1 MIDKLGKRKYVLP
14 LGIIIAVACIFS
26 LLFYPMANME
36 MKNLPFAI
44 VCLDEGVETN
54 EGDVNLGNLVVNKIT
69 ESTAEEG
76 EESPIQWTCLSSQE
90 ELEQAMSNNEFYG
103 AMVIPRDFS
112 QRQYDAL
119 VETMQNQIDEMQA
132 NVTDSLPFG
141 SGASSGLSLPSMTA
155 GTGATAVGTPQLSAD
170 AQKMIAAAQATVA
183 GATKN
188 AQGAAANFQKDQ
200 AALVQSQKQLEAVKA
215 QAEQLQANI
224 QTSKDECAKLETELE
239 TLKAN
244 PTPSD
249 AEQARINELTSQIA
263 QLTTSID
270 AAQKQHDEA
279 AAQITQLSQAVEK
292 AQQNVSSSQQNLTVA
307 QNNAKTAAANAMG
320 VQKTA
325 VAGSALATQ
334 GKMFAS
340 AMGAIKEK
348 LSSLGNID
356 LSEKFADM
364 GETAAAK
371 AFVNIADQLEES
383 ADSAEETSDEDTGAG
398 ILVFLD
404 MAKSPLVANQMQSSL
419 KAMFAETGMQTD
431 IVNIHD
437 GTPEGVT
444 IASAEQALKS
454 SSTEEDEAPA
464 NPMGTMM
471 SQQLLLIP
479 TVMLS
484 LIVGLILTRVARLK
498 EPEVKKERVR
508 QLAKQVVLALVFSFI
523 IALTAYAMFAFVAGG
538 EADFWSIV
546 LFAWIVS
553 FALMLL
559 VGGLANIAF
568 GLAVFAIVCIIAF
581 GMMTGVLP
589 VQALPAFWQ
598 DWVFPWAPQHYVGDG
613 LRSILYLETSFWNE
627 QSQGFVWVALA
638 GFVLSLLALAL
649 PSRKKITTMS
659 KVARGKLS

>member
-1 MIDKLGKRKYVLP
+1 MIEKLGKRKYVLP

-26 LLFYPMANME
+26 LIFYPMANME

-44 VCLDEGVETN
+44 VCLDEGVETS
-54 EGDVNLGNLVVNKIT
+54 EGDVNLGDLVVNKIT

-76 EESPIQWTCLSSQE
+76 EESPIQWTRLSSQE
-90 ELEQAMSNNEFYG
+90 ELDQAMNNNEFYG

-112 QRQYDAL
+112 QRQYNAL
-119 VETMQNQIDEMQA
+119 VETMQTQIDEMQA

-141 SGASSGLSLPSMTA
+141 SSTSSGLSLPSMTA
-155 GTGATAVGTPQLSAD
+155 GVGAAAGGTTQLSD
-170 AQKMIAAAQATVA
+170 ESQKMIAAAQAAVA
-183 GATKN
+183 GAKKN

-200 AALVQSQKQLEAVKA
+200 ATLVQSQKQLEAVKA

-244 PTPSD
+244 PSPSD

-263 QLTTSID
+263 QLTTSIA
-270 AAQKQHDEA
+270 AAQKQYDEA

-292 AQQNVSSSQQNLTVA
+292 AQQNASTSQQNLVTA
-307 QNNAKTAAANAMG
+307 QSNAKTAAANAMG

-325 VAGSALATQ
+325 VAGSALAAQ
-334 GKMFAS
+334 GKMLAS
-340 AMGAIKEK
+340 AMSTIKEK
-348 LSSLGNID
+348 LSSLGDLD

-371 AFVNIADQLEES
+371 AFVNIADQLKES
-383 ADSAEETSDEDTGAG
+383 ADSTEETDEEDAGVG

-404 MAKSPLVANQMQSSL
+404 VAKSPLVANQMQASL
-419 KAMFAETGMQTD
+419 KAMFAETGMQAD

-437 GTPEGVT
+437 GTSEGAT

-454 SSTEEDEAPA
+454 SSAEEDETPA

-498 EPEVKKERVR
+498 ESEVKKECVR

-538 EADFWSIV
+538 EADFWFLV

-568 GLAVFAIVCIIAF
+568 GLAVLAVVCIVAF

-589 VQALPAFWQ
+589 LQAMPAFWQ

-613 LRSILYLETSFWNE
+613 LRSILYLGTGFWNE
-627 QSQGFVWVALA
+627 QSQGFAWVALT
-638 GFVLSLLALAL
+638 GFVLSLLSLAL
-649 PSRKKITTMS
+649 PSRKKQ
-659 KVARGKLS
+659 

>member
-26 LLFYPMANME
+26 LVFYPMANME

-44 VCLDEGVETN
+44 VCLDEGVETS
-54 EGDVNLGNLVVNKIT
+54 EGDVNLGDLVVNKIT

-76 EESPIQWTCLSSQE
+76 EESPIQWTRLSSQE
-90 ELEQAMSNNEFYG
+90 ELDQAMSNNEFYG
-103 AMVIPRDFS
+103 AMVIPCDFS

-119 VETMQNQIDEMQA
+119 VQTMQDQIDEMQA
-132 NVTDSLPFG
+132 NVTDGLPFG
-141 SGASSGLSLPSMTA
+141 SGGLSLPSMSA
-155 GTGATAVGTPQLSAD
+155 GAGAMAGGTPQLSAE
-170 AQKMIAAAQATVA
+170 AQKMIDAAQASVA

-200 AALVQSQKQLEAVKA
+200 AALVQSQKQLEAAKA

-224 QTSKDECAKLETELE
+224 QTSKDERAKLETELE

-244 PTPSD
+244 PVPSD

-270 AAQKQHDEA
+270 AAQKQHDEV

-292 AQQNVSSSQQNLTVA
+292 AQQNATISQQNLTTA

-334 GKMFAS
+334 GKMLAS

-348 LSSLGNID
+348 LSSLGDMD

-371 AFVNIADQLEES
+371 AFVNIADQLKEGT
-383 ADSAEETSDEDTGAG
+383 DSTEETGEEDAGAG

-404 MAKSPLVANQMQSSL
+404 MAKSPLVANQMQASL
-419 KAMFAETGMQTD
+419 KAMFAETGMQAD

-437 GTPEGVT
+437 GTPEGIT

-454 SSTEEDEAPA
+454 FSAEEEEAPA

-484 LIVGLILTRVARLK
+484 LITGLILTRVARLK
-498 EPEVKKERVR
+498 EPEAKKERVR

-523 IALTAYAMFAFVAGG
+523 IALTAYAMFALVAGG
-538 EADFWSIV
+538 EADFWSLV

-568 GLAVFAIVCIIAF
+568 GLAVLAVVCIVAF

-589 VQALPAFWQ
+589 VQVLPVFWQ

-613 LRSILYLETSFWNE
+613 LRSIMYLGTGFWNE
-627 QSQGFVWVALA
+627 QSQAFAWVALV
-638 GFVLSLLALAL
+638 GIILSLLALAL
-649 PSRKKITTMS
+649 PSRK
-659 KVARGKLS
+659 R

>member
-1 MIDKLGKRKYVLP
+1 MRFLAASIRCARSNHAGPDRRNASERDRRSTVRLRCLRWSF
-14 LGIIIAVACIFS
+14 LAV
-26 LLFYPMANME
+26 
-36 MKNLPFAI
+36 
-44 VCLDEGVETN
+44 DECGC
-54 EGDVNLGNLVVNKIT
+54 GR
-69 ESTAEEG
+69 
-76 EESPIQWTCLSSQE
+76 
-90 ELEQAMSNNEFYG
+90 YG
-103 AMVIPRDFS
+103 GRD
-112 QRQYDAL
+112 
-119 VETMQNQIDEMQA
+119 
-132 NVTDSLPFG
+132 P
-141 SGASSGLSLPSMTA
+141 
-155 GTGATAVGTPQLSAD
+155 
-170 AQKMIAAAQATVA
+170 AAQAAVA

-188 AQGAAANFQKDQ
+188 TQGAAANFQKDQ
-200 AALVQSQKQLEAVKA
+200 AALVQSQKQLEAAKA

-224 QTSKDECAKLETELE
+224 QTSKDERARFETELE

-244 PTPSD
+244 PAPSD
-249 AEQARINELTSQIA
+249 AEQARINELTNQIA

-270 AAQKQHDEA
+270 AAQKQHDEV

-292 AQQNVSSSQQNLTVA
+292 AQQNATTSQQNLTTA

-334 GKMFAS
+334 GKMLAS

-348 LSSLGNID
+348 LSSLGDMD

-371 AFVNIADQLEES
+371 AFVNIADQLKEGT
-383 ADSAEETSDEDTGAG
+383 DSTEETGEEDAGAG

-404 MAKSPLVANQMQSSL
+404 MAKSPLVANQMQATL
-419 KAMFAETGMQTD
+419 KAMFAETGMQAD

-437 GTPEGVT
+437 GTSEGTT

-454 SSTEEDEAPA
+454 SSAEGEEAPA

-484 LIVGLILTRVARLK
+484 LIIGLILTRVARLK
-498 EPEVKKERVR
+498 ELEAKKERVR

-523 IALTAYAMFAFVAGG
+523 IALTAYAMFALVAGG
-538 EADFWSIV
+538 EADFWSLV

-553 FALMLL
+553 FVLMVLI
-559 VGGLANIAF
+559 GGLANIAF
-568 GLAVFAIVCIIAF
+568 GLAVLAVVCIVAF

-589 VQALPAFWQ
+589 VQALPVFWQ

-613 LRSILYLETSFWNE
+613 LRSIMYLGTGFWNE
-627 QSQGFVWVALA
+627 QSQAFVWVALA
-638 GFVLSLLALAL
+638 GIVLSLFALAL
-649 PSRKKITTMS
+649 PSRK
-659 KVARGKLS
+659 R

>member
-1 MIDKLGKRKYVLP
+1 MIEKLGKRKYVLP
-14 LGIIIAVACIFS
+14 LGIIIAVACVFS
-26 LLFYPMANME
+26 LVFYPMANME

-44 VCLDEGVETN
+44 VCLDEGVETS
-54 EGDVNLGNLVVNKIT
+54 EGDVNLGDLVVNKIT
-69 ESTAEEG
+69 ESTVEEG
-76 EESPIQWTCLSSQE
+76 EESPIQWTRLSSQE
-90 ELEQAMSNNEFYG
+90 ELDQAMNNNEFYG

-119 VETMQNQIDEMQA
+119 VETMQNQIDEMQE
-132 NVTDSLPFG
+132 NVTDGLPFG
-141 SGASSGLSLPSMTA
+141 SGASGGLSLPSMSA
-155 GTGATAVGTPQLSAD
+155 GVGATAGGTPQLSAE
-170 AQKMIAAAQATVA
+170 AQKMIAAAQAAVA

-200 AALVQSQKQLEAVKA
+200 PALVQAQKQLEAAKA
-215 QAEQLQANI
+215 QPEQLQANI
-224 QTSKDECAKLETELE
+224 QTSKDERAKLEAELE
-239 TLKAN
+239 ALKAN

-249 AEQARINELTSQIA
+249 VEQARIDELTSQIA
-263 QLTTSID
+263 QLTTAID
-270 AAQKQHDEA
+270 DAQKQHDEA

-292 AQQNVSSSQQNLTVA
+292 AQQNATASQQNLATA

-334 GKMFAS
+334 GKMLAS
-340 AMGAIKEK
+340 AMGTIKEK
-348 LSSLGNID
+348 LSSLGDID

-371 AFVNIADQLEES
+371 AFVNIADQLKES
-383 ADSAEETSDEDTGAG
+383 ADSSEETSEEDAGAG

-404 MAKSPLVANQMQSSL
+404 MAKSPLVASQMQSSL
-419 KAMFAETGMQTD
+419 KTMFAETGMQAD

-437 GTPEGVT
+437 GTPEGTT
-444 IASAEQALKS
+444 IEAAKQALKDS
-454 SSTEEDEAPA
+454 SAEEDEAPA
-464 NPMGTMM
+464 NPMSIMM

-498 EPEVKKERVR
+498 EPETKKERVR

-523 IALTAYAMFAFVAGG
+523 IALTAYAMFALVAGG
-538 EADFWSIV
+538 EADFWSLS
-546 LFAWIVS
+546 LFVWIVS

-568 GLAVFAIVCIIAF
+568 GLGVLAVVCIVAF
-581 GMMTGVLP
+581 GMMMGVLP
-589 VQALPAFWQ
+589 LQALPSFWQ
-598 DWVFPWAPQHYVGDG
+598 DWVYPWAPQHYVGDG
-613 LRSILYLETSFWNE
+613 LRSILYLGTGFWNE
-627 QSQGFVWVALA
+627 QSQAFVWVALA
-638 GFVLSLLALAL
+638 GIVLSLLALVL
-649 PSRKKITTMS
+649 PSRK
-659 KVARGKLS
+659 R

>member
-1 MIDKLGKRKYVLP
+1 MIEKLGKRKYVLP
-14 LGIIIAVACIFS
+14 LGIIIAVACVFS
-26 LLFYPMANME
+26 LVFYPMANME
-36 MKNLPFAI
+36 MKNPPFAI
-44 VCLDEGVETN
+44 VCLDEGVETS
-54 EGDVNLGNLVVNKIT
+54 EGDVNLGDLVVNKIT
-69 ESTAEEG
+69 ESTVEEG
-76 EESPIQWTCLSSQE
+76 EESPIQWTRLSSQE
-90 ELEQAMSNNEFYG
+90 ELDQAMNNNEFYG

-119 VETMQNQIDEMQA
+119 VETMQNQIDEMQE
-132 NVTDSLPFG
+132 NVTDGLPFG
-141 SGASSGLSLPSMTA
+141 SGASGGLSLPSMSA
-155 GTGATAVGTPQLSAD
+155 GVGATAGGTPQLSAE
-170 AQKMIAAAQATVA
+170 AQKMIAAAQAAVA

-200 AALVQSQKQLEAVKA
+200 AALVQAQKQLEAAKA

-224 QTSKDECAKLETELE
+224 QTSKDERAKLEAELE
-239 TLKAN
+239 ALKAN

-249 AEQARINELTSQIA
+249 VEQARIDELTSQIA
-263 QLTTSID
+263 QLTTAID
-270 AAQKQHDEA
+270 DAQKQHDEA

-292 AQQNVSSSQQNLTVA
+292 AQQNATASQQNLATA

-334 GKMFAS
+334 GKMLAS
-340 AMGAIKEK
+340 AMGTIKEK
-348 LSSLGNID
+348 LSSLGDID

-371 AFVNIADQLEES
+371 AFVNIADQLKES
-383 ADSAEETSDEDTGAG
+383 ADSSEETSEEDAGAG

-404 MAKSPLVANQMQSSL
+404 MAKSPLVASQMQSSL
-419 KAMFAETGMQTD
+419 KTMFAETGMQAD

-437 GTPEGVT
+437 GTPEGTT
-444 IASAEQALKS
+444 IEAAKQALKDS
-454 SSTEEDEAPA
+454 SAEEDEAPA
-464 NPMGTMM
+464 NPMSIMM

-498 EPEVKKERVR
+498 EPETKKERVR

-523 IALTAYAMFAFVAGG
+523 IALTAYAMFALVAGG
-538 EADFWSIV
+538 EADFWSLS
-546 LFAWIVS
+546 LFVWIVS

-568 GLAVFAIVCIIAF
+568 GLGVLAVVCIVAF
-581 GMMTGVLP
+581 GMMMGVLP
-589 VQALPAFWQ
+589 LQALPSFWQ
-598 DWVFPWAPQHYVGDG
+598 DWVYPWAPQHYVGDG
-613 LRSILYLETSFWNE
+613 LRSILYLGTGFWNE
-627 QSQGFVWVALA
+627 QSQAFVWVALA
-638 GFVLSLLALAL
+638 GIVLSLLALVL
-649 PSRKKITTMS
+649 PSRK
-659 KVARGKLS
+659 R

>member
-1 MIDKLGKRKYVLP
+1 MIEKLGKRKYVLP

-26 LLFYPMANME
+26 LIFYPMANME

-44 VCLDEGVETN
+44 VCLDEGVETS
-54 EGDVNLGNLVVNKIT
+54 EGDVNLGDLVVNKIT

-76 EESPIQWTCLSSQE
+76 EESPIQWTRLSSQE
-90 ELEQAMSNNEFYG
+90 ELDQAMNDNEFYG

-112 QRQYDAL
+112 QRQYNAL
-119 VETMQNQIDEMQA
+119 VETMQSQIDEMQA

-141 SGASSGLSLPSMTA
+141 SSTSSGLSLPSMTA
-155 GTGATAVGTPQLSAD
+155 GVGAAAGGTTQLSD
-170 AQKMIAAAQATVA
+170 ESHKMIAAAQAAVA
-183 GATKN
+183 EAKKN
-188 AQGAAANFQKDQ
+188 AQGATANFQKDQ
-200 AALVQSQKQLEAVKA
+200 ATLVQSQKQLEAVKA

-244 PTPSD
+244 PSPSD
-249 AEQARINELTSQIA
+249 TEQARINELTSQIA
-263 QLTTSID
+263 QLTTSIA
-270 AAQKQHDEA
+270 AAQKQYDEA
-279 AAQITQLSQAVEK
+279 AAQITQLSQTVEK
-292 AQQNVSSSQQNLTVA
+292 AQQNASTSQQNLVTA
-307 QNNAKTAAANAMG
+307 QSNAKTAAANAMG

-325 VAGSALATQ
+325 VAGSALAAQ
-334 GKMFAS
+334 GKMLAS
-340 AMGAIKEK
+340 AMSTIKEK
-348 LSSLGNID
+348 LSSLGDLD

-371 AFVNIADQLEES
+371 AFVNIADQLKES
-383 ADSAEETSDEDTGAG
+383 ADSTEETDEEDAGVG

-404 MAKSPLVANQMQSSL
+404 VAKSPLVANQMQASL
-419 KAMFAETGMQTD
+419 KAMFAETGMQAD

-437 GTPEGVT
+437 GTSEGAT

-454 SSTEEDEAPA
+454 SSAEEDETPA

-498 EPEVKKERVR
+498 ESEVKKECVR

-538 EADFWSIV
+538 EADFWFLV

-568 GLAVFAIVCIIAF
+568 GLAVLAVVCIVAF

-589 VQALPAFWQ
+589 LQAMPAFWQ

-613 LRSILYLETSFWNE
+613 LRSILYLGTGFWNE
-627 QSQGFVWVALA
+627 QSQGFAWVALT
-638 GFVLSLLALAL
+638 GFVLSLLSLAL
-649 PSRKKITTMS
+649 PSRKKQ
-659 KVARGKLS
+659 

>member
-1 MIDKLGKRKYVLP
+1 MIEKLGKRKYVLP

-26 LLFYPMANME
+26 LIFYPMANME

-44 VCLDEGVETN
+44 VCLDEGVETS
-54 EGDVNLGNLVVNKIT
+54 EGDVNLGDLVVNKIT

-76 EESPIQWTCLSSQE
+76 EESPTQWTRLSSQE
-90 ELEQAMSNNEFYG
+90 ELDQAMNNNEFYG

-112 QRQYDAL
+112 QRQYNAL
-119 VETMQNQIDEMQA
+119 VETMQTQIDEMQA

-141 SGASSGLSLPSMTA
+141 SSTSSGLSLPSMTA
-155 GTGATAVGTPQLSAD
+155 GVGAVAGGTTQLSD
-170 AQKMIAAAQATVA
+170 ESQKMIAAAQAAVA
-183 GATKN
+183 GAKKN

-200 AALVQSQKQLEAVKA
+200 ATLVQSQQQLEAVKA

-224 QTSKDECAKLETELE
+224 RTSKDECAKLETELE

-244 PTPSD
+244 PSPSD

-263 QLTTSID
+263 QLTTSIA
-270 AAQKQHDEA
+270 AAQKQYDEA
-279 AAQITQLSQAVEK
+279 AAQITQLSQTVEK
-292 AQQNVSSSQQNLTVA
+292 AQQNASTSQQNLVTA
-307 QNNAKTAAANAMG
+307 QSNAKTAAANAMG

-325 VAGSALATQ
+325 VAGSALAAQ
-334 GKMFAS
+334 GKMLAS
-340 AMGAIKEK
+340 AMSTIKEK
-348 LSSLGNID
+348 LSSLGDLD

-371 AFVNIADQLEES
+371 AFVNIADQLKES
-383 ADSAEETSDEDTGAG
+383 ADSTEETDEEDAGVG

-404 MAKSPLVANQMQSSL
+404 MAKSPLVANQMQASL
-419 KAMFAETGMQTD
+419 KAMFAETGMQAD
-431 IVNIHD
+431 VVNIHD
-437 GTPEGVT
+437 GTSEGAT

-454 SSTEEDEAPA
+454 SSAEEDETPA

-484 LIVGLILTRVARLK
+484 LIIGLILTRVARLK
-498 EPEVKKERVR
+498 ESEVKKECVR

-538 EADFWSIV
+538 EAGFWSLV

-553 FALMLL
+553 FALILL

-568 GLAVFAIVCIIAF
+568 GLAVLAVVCIVAF

-589 VQALPAFWQ
+589 LQAMPAFWQ

-613 LRSILYLETSFWNE
+613 LRSILYLGTGFWNE
-627 QSQGFVWVALA
+627 QSQGFAWVALT
-638 GFVLSLLALAL
+638 GFVLSLLSLAL
-649 PSRKKITTMS
+649 PSRKK
-659 KVARGKLS
+659 

>member
-26 LLFYPMANME
+26 LVFYPMANME

-44 VCLDEGVETN
+44 VCLDEGVETS
-54 EGDVNLGNLVVNKIT
+54 EGDVNLGDLVVNKIT

-76 EESPIQWTCLSSQE
+76 EESPIQWTRLSSQE
-90 ELEQAMSNNEFYG
+90 ELDQAMSNNEFYG
-103 AMVIPRDFS
+103 AMVIPCDFS

-119 VETMQNQIDEMQA
+119 VQTMQDQIDEMQA
-132 NVTDSLPFG
+132 NVTDGLPFG
-141 SGASSGLSLPSMTA
+141 SGGLSLPSMSA
-155 GTGATAVGTPQLSAD
+155 GAGAMAGGTPQLSAE
-170 AQKMIAAAQATVA
+170 AQKMIDAAQASVA

-200 AALVQSQKQLEAVKA
+200 AALVQSQKQLEAAKA

-224 QTSKDECAKLETELE
+224 QTSKDERAKLETELE

-244 PTPSD
+244 PVPSD

-270 AAQKQHDEA
+270 AAQKQHDEV

-292 AQQNVSSSQQNLTVA
+292 AQQNATTSQQNLTTA

-334 GKMFAS
+334 GKMLAS

-348 LSSLGNID
+348 LSSLGDMD

-371 AFVNIADQLEES
+371 AFVNIADQLKEGT
-383 ADSAEETSDEDTGAG
+383 DSTEETGEEDAGAG

-404 MAKSPLVANQMQSSL
+404 MAKSPLVANQMQATL
-419 KAMFAETGMQTD
+419 KAMFAETGMQAD

-437 GTPEGVT
+437 GTSEGTT

-454 SSTEEDEAPA
+454 SSAEEDEAPA

-484 LIVGLILTRVARLK
+484 LIIGLILTRVARLK
-498 EPEVKKERVR
+498 ELEAKKERVR

-523 IALTAYAMFAFVAGG
+523 IALTAYAMFALVAGG
-538 EADFWSIV
+538 EADFWSLV

-553 FALMLL
+553 FALMVLI
-559 VGGLANIAF
+559 GGLANIAF
-568 GLAVFAIVCIIAF
+568 GLAVLAVVCIVAF

-613 LRSILYLETSFWNE
+613 LRSIMYLGTGFWNE
-627 QSQGFVWVALA
+627 QSQAFVWVALA
-638 GFVLSLLALAL
+638 GIVLSLLALAL
-649 PSRKKITTMS
+649 PSRKRCRTT
-659 KVARGKLS
+659 G

>member
-1 MIDKLGKRKYVLP
+1 MIEKLGKRKYVLP

-26 LLFYPMANME
+26 LIFYPMANME

-44 VCLDEGVETN
+44 VCLDEGVETS
-54 EGDVNLGNLVVNKIT
+54 EGDVNLGDLVVNKIT

-76 EESPIQWTCLSSQE
+76 EESPIQWTRLSSQE
-90 ELEQAMSNNEFYG
+90 ELDQAMNNNEFYG

-112 QRQYDAL
+112 QRQYNAL
-119 VETMQNQIDEMQA
+119 VETMQTQIDEMQA

-141 SGASSGLSLPSMTA
+141 SSTSSGLSLPSMTA
-155 GTGATAVGTPQLSAD
+155 GVGAAAGGTTQLSD
-170 AQKMIAAAQATVA
+170 ESQKMIAAAQAAVA
-183 GATKN
+183 GAKKN

-200 AALVQSQKQLEAVKA
+200 ATLVQSQKQLEAVKA

-244 PTPSD
+244 PSPSD

-263 QLTTSID
+263 QITTSIA
-270 AAQKQHDEA
+270 AAQKQYDEA

-292 AQQNVSSSQQNLTVA
+292 AQQNASTSQQNLVTA
-307 QNNAKTAAANAMG
+307 QSNAKTAAANAMG

-325 VAGSALATQ
+325 VAGSALAAQ
-334 GKMFAS
+334 GKMLAS
-340 AMGAIKEK
+340 AMSTIKEK
-348 LSSLGNID
+348 LSSLGDLD

-371 AFVNIADQLEES
+371 AFVNIADQLKES
-383 ADSAEETSDEDTGAG
+383 ADSTEETDEEDAGVG

-404 MAKSPLVANQMQSSL
+404 MAKSPLVANQMQASL
-419 KAMFAETGMQTD
+419 KAMFAETGMQAD
-431 IVNIHD
+431 VVNIHD
-437 GTPEGVT
+437 GTSEGAT

-454 SSTEEDEAPA
+454 SSAEEDETPA

-484 LIVGLILTRVARLK
+484 LIIGLILTRVARLK
-498 EPEVKKERVR
+498 EPEVKKERAR

-538 EADFWSIV
+538 EADFWSLV

-568 GLAVFAIVCIIAF
+568 GLAVLAVVCIVAF

-589 VQALPAFWQ
+589 LQALPAFWQ

-613 LRSILYLETSFWNE
+613 LRSILYLGTGFWNE
-627 QSQGFVWVALA
+627 QSQGFAWVALA
-638 GFVLSLLALAL
+638 GFVLSLLSLAL

-659 KVARGKLS
+659 KVARGKSS

>member
-26 LLFYPMANME
+26 LVFYPMANME

-44 VCLDEGVETN
+44 VCLDEGVETS
-54 EGDVNLGNLVVNKIT
+54 EGDVNLGDLVVNKIT

-76 EESPIQWTCLSSQE
+76 EESPIQWTRLSSQE
-90 ELEQAMSNNEFYG
+90 ELDQAMSNNEFYG
-103 AMVIPRDFS
+103 AMVIPCDFS

-119 VETMQNQIDEMQA
+119 VQTMQDQIDEMQA
-132 NVTDSLPFG
+132 NVTDGLPFG
-141 SGASSGLSLPSMTA
+141 SGGLSLPSMSA
-155 GTGATAVGTPQLSAD
+155 GAGAMAGGTPQLSAE
-170 AQKMIAAAQATVA
+170 AQKMIDAAQASVA

-200 AALVQSQKQLEAVKA
+200 AVLVQSQKQLEAAKA

-224 QTSKDECAKLETELE
+224 QTSKDERAKLETELE

-244 PTPSD
+244 PVPSD
-249 AEQARINELTSQIA
+249 TEQARINELTSQIA

-270 AAQKQHDEA
+270 AAQKQHDEV

-292 AQQNVSSSQQNLTVA
+292 AQQNATTSQQNLTTA

-334 GKMFAS
+334 GKMLAS

-348 LSSLGNID
+348 LSSLGDMD

-371 AFVNIADQLEES
+371 AFVNIADQLKEDT
-383 ADSAEETSDEDTGAG
+383 DSTEETGEEDAGAG

-404 MAKSPLVANQMQSSL
+404 MAKSPLVANQMQATL
-419 KAMFAETGMQTD
+419 KAMFAETGMQAD

-437 GTPEGVT
+437 GTSEGTT

-454 SSTEEDEAPA
+454 SSAEEDEAPA

-484 LIVGLILTRVARLK
+484 LIIGLILTRVARLK
-498 EPEVKKERVR
+498 ELEAKKERVR

-523 IALTAYAMFAFVAGG
+523 IALTAYAMFALVAGG
-538 EADFWSIV
+538 EADFWSLV

-553 FALMLL
+553 FALIVLI
-559 VGGLANIAF
+559 GGLANIAF
-568 GLAVFAIVCIIAF
+568 GLAVLAVVCIVAF

-589 VQALPAFWQ
+589 VQALPVFWQ

-613 LRSILYLETSFWNE
+613 LRSIMYSGTGFWNE
-627 QSQGFVWVALA
+627 QSQGFMWAALA
-638 GFVLSLLALAL
+638 GIVLSLLALAL
-649 PSRKKITTMS
+649 PSRK
-659 KVARGKLS
+659 R

>member
-1 MIDKLGKRKYVLP
+1 MIEKLGKRKYVLP

-26 LLFYPMANME
+26 LIFYPMANME

-44 VCLDEGVETN
+44 VCFDEGVETS
-54 EGDVNLGNLVVNKIT
+54 EGDVNLGDLVVNKIT

-76 EESPIQWTCLSSQE
+76 EESPIQWTRLSSQE
-90 ELEQAMSNNEFYG
+90 EFDQAMSNNEFYG

-119 VETMQNQIDEMQA
+119 VETMQDQIDEMQA

-141 SGASSGLSLPSMTA
+141 SSTSSGLSLPSMTA
-155 GTGATAVGTPQLSAD
+155 GVGAAAGGTTQLSD
-170 AQKMIAAAQATVA
+170 ESQKMIAAAQAAVA
-183 GATKN
+183 EAKKN
-188 AQGAAANFQKDQ
+188 AQGATANFQKDQ
-200 AALVQSQKQLEAVKA
+200 ATLVQSQKQLEAVKA

-224 QTSKDECAKLETELE
+224 QTSKDECVKLETELE

-244 PTPSD
+244 PSPSD
-249 AEQARINELTSQIA
+249 TEQARINELTSQIA
-263 QLTTSID
+263 QLTTSIA
-270 AAQKQHDEA
+270 AAQKQYDEA
-279 AAQITQLSQAVEK
+279 AAQITQLSQTVEK
-292 AQQNVSSSQQNLTVA
+292 AQQNASTSQQNLVTA
-307 QNNAKTAAANAMG
+307 QSNAKTAAANAMG

-325 VAGSALATQ
+325 VAGSALAAQ
-334 GKMFAS
+334 GKMLAS
-340 AMGAIKEK
+340 AMSTIKEK
-348 LSSLGNID
+348 LSSLGDLD

-371 AFVNIADQLEES
+371 AFVNIADQLKES
-383 ADSAEETSDEDTGAG
+383 ADSTEETDEEDAGVG

-404 MAKSPLVANQMQSSL
+404 VAKSPLVANQMQASL
-419 KAMFAETGMQTD
+419 KAMFAETGMQAD

-437 GTPEGVT
+437 GTSEGAT

-454 SSTEEDEAPA
+454 SSAEEDETPA

-498 EPEVKKERVR
+498 ESEVKKECVR

-538 EADFWSIV
+538 EADFWSLV

-568 GLAVFAIVCIIAF
+568 GLAVLAVVCIVAF

-589 VQALPAFWQ
+589 LQAMPAFWQ
-598 DWVFPWAPQHYVGDG
+598 DWVFPWAPQRYVGDG
-613 LRSILYLETSFWNE
+613 LRSILYLGTGFWNE
-627 QSQGFVWVALA
+627 QSQGFAWVALT
-638 GFVLSLLALAL
+638 GFVLSLLSLAL
-649 PSRKKITTMS
+649 PSRKKQ
-659 KVARGKLS
+659 

>member
-1 MIDKLGKRKYVLP
+1 MIEKLGKRKYVLP

-26 LLFYPMANME
+26 LIFYPMANME

-44 VCLDEGVETN
+44 VCFDEGVETS
-54 EGDVNLGNLVVNKIT
+54 EGDVNLGDLVVNKIT

-76 EESPIQWTCLSSQE
+76 EESPIQWTRLSSQE
-90 ELEQAMSNNEFYG
+90 ELDQAMSNNEFYG

-119 VETMQNQIDEMQA
+119 VETMQDQIDEMQA

-141 SGASSGLSLPSMTA
+141 SSTSSGLSLPSMTA
-155 GTGATAVGTPQLSAD
+155 GVDAAAGGTTQLSD
-170 AQKMIAAAQATVA
+170 ESQKMIAAAQAAVA
-183 GATKN
+183 EAKKN
-188 AQGAAANFQKDQ
+188 AQGATANFQKDQ
-200 AALVQSQKQLEAVKA
+200 ATLVQSQKQLEAVKA

-224 QTSKDECAKLETELE
+224 QTSKDECVKLETELE

-244 PTPSD
+244 PSPSD
-249 AEQARINELTSQIA
+249 TEQARINELTSQIA
-263 QLTTSID
+263 QLTTSIA
-270 AAQKQHDEA
+270 AAQKQYDEA
-279 AAQITQLSQAVEK
+279 AAQITQLSQTVEK
-292 AQQNVSSSQQNLTVA
+292 AQQNASTSQQNLVTA
-307 QNNAKTAAANAMG
+307 QSNAKTAAANAMG

-325 VAGSALATQ
+325 VAGSALAAQ
-334 GKMFAS
+334 GKMLAS
-340 AMGAIKEK
+340 AMSTIKEK
-348 LSSLGNID
+348 LSSLGDLD

-371 AFVNIADQLEES
+371 AFVNIADQLKES
-383 ADSAEETSDEDTGAG
+383 ADSTEETDEEDAGVG

-404 MAKSPLVANQMQSSL
+404 VAKSPLVANQMQASL
-419 KAMFAETGMQTD
+419 KAMFAETGMQAD

-437 GTPEGVT
+437 GTSEGAT

-454 SSTEEDEAPA
+454 SSAEEDETPA

-498 EPEVKKERVR
+498 ESEVKKECVR

-538 EADFWSIV
+538 EADFWSLV

-568 GLAVFAIVCIIAF
+568 GLAVLAVVCIVAF

-589 VQALPAFWQ
+589 LQAMPAFWQ

-613 LRSILYLETSFWNE
+613 LRSILYLGTGFWNE
-627 QSQGFVWVALA
+627 QSQGFAWVALT
-638 GFVLSLLALAL
+638 GFVLSLLSLAL
-649 PSRKKITTMS
+649 PSRKKQ
-659 KVARGKLS
+659 

>member
-26 LLFYPMANME
+26 LVFYPMANME

-44 VCLDEGVETN
+44 VCLDEGVETS
-54 EGDVNLGNLVVNKIT
+54 EGDVNLGDLVVNKIT

-76 EESPIQWTCLSSQE
+76 EESPIQWTRLSSQE
-90 ELEQAMSNNEFYG
+90 ELDQAMSNNEFYG
-103 AMVIPRDFS
+103 AMVIPCDFS

-119 VETMQNQIDEMQA
+119 VQTMQDQIDEMQA
-132 NVTDSLPFG
+132 NVTDGLPFG
-141 SGASSGLSLPSMTA
+141 SGGLSLPSMSA
-155 GTGATAVGTPQLSAD
+155 GAGAMAGGTPQLSAE
-170 AQKMIAAAQATVA
+170 AQKMIDAAQASVA

-200 AALVQSQKQLEAVKA
+200 AALVQSQKQLEAAKA

-224 QTSKDECAKLETELE
+224 QTSKDERAKLETELE

-244 PTPSD
+244 PVPSD

-270 AAQKQHDEA
+270 AAQKQHDEV

-292 AQQNVSSSQQNLTVA
+292 AQQNATTSQQNLTTA

-334 GKMFAS
+334 GKMLAS

-348 LSSLGNID
+348 LSSLGDMD

-371 AFVNIADQLEES
+371 AFVNIADQLKEGT
-383 ADSAEETSDEDTGAG
+383 DSTEETGEEDAGAG

-404 MAKSPLVANQMQSSL
+404 MAKSPLVANQMQATL
-419 KAMFAETGMQTD
+419 KAMFAETGMQAD

-437 GTPEGVT
+437 GTSEGTT

-454 SSTEEDEAPA
+454 SSAEEDEAPA

-484 LIVGLILTRVARLK
+484 LIIGLILTRVARLK
-498 EPEVKKERVR
+498 ELEAKKERVR

-523 IALTAYAMFAFVAGG
+523 IALTAYAMFALVAGG
-538 EADFWSIV
+538 EADFWSLV

-568 GLAVFAIVCIIAF
+568 GLAVLAVVCIVAF

-589 VQALPAFWQ
+589 VQALPVFWQ

-613 LRSILYLETSFWNE
+613 LRSIMYLGTGFWNE
-627 QSQGFVWVALA
+627 QSQAFAWVALV
-638 GFVLSLLALAL
+638 GIILSLLALAL
-649 PSRKKITTMS
+649 PSRK
-659 KVARGKLS
+659 R

>member
-26 LLFYPMANME
+26 LVFYPMANME

-44 VCLDEGVETN
+44 VCLDEGVETS
-54 EGDVNLGNLVVNKIT
+54 EGDVNLGDLVVNKIT

-76 EESPIQWTCLSSQE
+76 EESPIQWTRLSSQE
-90 ELEQAMSNNEFYG
+90 ELDQAMSNNEFYG
-103 AMVIPRDFS
+103 AMVIPCDFS

-119 VETMQNQIDEMQA
+119 VQTMQDQIDEMQA
-132 NVTDSLPFG
+132 NVTDGLPFG
-141 SGASSGLSLPSMTA
+141 SGGLSLPSMSA
-155 GTGATAVGTPQLSAD
+155 GAGAMAGGTPQLSAE
-170 AQKMIAAAQATVA
+170 AQKMIDAAQASVA

-200 AALVQSQKQLEAVKA
+200 AALVQSQKQLEAAKA

-224 QTSKDECAKLETELE
+224 QTSKDERAKLETELE

-244 PTPSD
+244 PVPSN

-270 AAQKQHDEA
+270 AAQKQHDEV

-292 AQQNVSSSQQNLTVA
+292 AQQNATTSQQNLTTA

-334 GKMFAS
+334 GKMLAS

-348 LSSLGNID
+348 LSSLGDMD

-371 AFVNIADQLEES
+371 AFVNIADQLKEGT
-383 ADSAEETSDEDTGAG
+383 DSTEETGEEDAGAG

-404 MAKSPLVANQMQSSL
+404 MAKSPLVANQMQATL
-419 KAMFAETGMQTD
+419 KAMFAETGMQAD

-437 GTPEGVT
+437 GTSEGTT

-454 SSTEEDEAPA
+454 SSAEEDEAPA

-484 LIVGLILTRVARLK
+484 LIIGLILTRVARLK
-498 EPEVKKERVR
+498 ELEAKKERVR

-523 IALTAYAMFAFVAGG
+523 IALTAYAMFALVAGG
-538 EADFWSIV
+538 EADFWSLV

-568 GLAVFAIVCIIAF
+568 GLAVLAVVCIVAF

-589 VQALPAFWQ
+589 VQALPVFWQ

-613 LRSILYLETSFWNE
+613 LRSIMYLGTGFWNE
-627 QSQGFVWVALA
+627 QSQAFAWVALV
-638 GFVLSLLALAL
+638 GIILSLLALAL
-649 PSRKKITTMS
+649 PSRK
-659 KVARGKLS
+659 R

>member
-1 MIDKLGKRKYVLP
+1 MIEKLGKRKYVLP

-26 LLFYPMANME
+26 LIFYPMANME

-44 VCLDEGVETN
+44 VCLDEGVETS
-54 EGDVNLGNLVVNKIT
+54 EGDVNLGDLVVNKIT

-76 EESPIQWTCLSSQE
+76 EESPIQWTRLSSQE
-90 ELEQAMSNNEFYG
+90 ELDQAMNNNEFYG

-112 QRQYDAL
+112 QRQYNAL
-119 VETMQNQIDEMQA
+119 VETMQTQIDEMQA

-141 SGASSGLSLPSMTA
+141 SSTSSGLSLPSMTA
-155 GTGATAVGTPQLSAD
+155 GVGAAAGGTTQLSD
-170 AQKMIAAAQATVA
+170 ESHKMIAAAQAAVA
-183 GATKN
+183 EAKKN
-188 AQGAAANFQKDQ
+188 AQGATANFQKDQ
-200 AALVQSQKQLEAVKA
+200 ATLVQSQKQLEAVKA

-244 PTPSD
+244 PSPSD
-249 AEQARINELTSQIA
+249 TEQARINELTSQIA
-263 QLTTSID
+263 QLTTSIA
-270 AAQKQHDEA
+270 AAQKQYDEA
-279 AAQITQLSQAVEK
+279 AAQITQLSQTVEK
-292 AQQNVSSSQQNLTVA
+292 AQQNASTSQQNLTTA
-307 QNNAKTAAANAMG
+307 QSNAKTAAANAMG

-334 GKMFAS
+334 GKMLAS
-340 AMGAIKEK
+340 AMSTIKEK
-348 LSSLGNID
+348 LSSLGDMD
-356 LSEKFADM
+356 LSEKFANM

-371 AFVNIADQLEES
+371 AFVNIADQLKES
-383 ADSAEETSDEDTGAG
+383 ADDAEETGEEDAGAG

-404 MAKSPLVANQMQSSL
+404 MAKSPLVANQMQATL
-419 KAMFAETGMQTD
+419 KAMFAETGMQAD
-431 IVNIHD
+431 IVNIYD
-437 GTPEGVT
+437 GTSEGTT

-454 SSTEEDEAPA
+454 SSAEEDETPA

-484 LIVGLILTRVARLK
+484 LIIGLILTRVARLK
-498 EPEVKKERVR
+498 ESEVKKECVR

-538 EADFWSIV
+538 EADFWSLV

-568 GLAVFAIVCIIAF
+568 GLAVLAVVCIVAF

-589 VQALPAFWQ
+589 LQAMPAFWQ

-613 LRSILYLETSFWNE
+613 LRSILYLGTGFWNE
-627 QSQGFVWVALA
+627 QSQGFAWVALT
-638 GFVLSLLALAL
+638 GFVLSLLSLAL
-649 PSRKKITTMS
+649 PSRKK
-659 KVARGKLS
+659 

>member
-141 SGASSGLSLPSMTA
+141 SGGLSLPSMSA
-155 GTGATAVGTPQLSAD
+155 GAGAMAGGTPQLSAE
-170 AQKMIAAAQATVA
+170 AQKMIDAAQASVV

-200 AALVQSQKQLEAVKA
+200 AALVQSQKQLEAAKA

-270 AAQKQHDEA
+270 AAQKQHDEV

-292 AQQNVSSSQQNLTVA
+292 AQQNATTSQQNLTTA

-334 GKMFAS
+334 GKMLAS

-348 LSSLGNID
+348 LSSLGDMD

-371 AFVNIADQLEES
+371 AFVNIADQLKEGT
-383 ADSAEETSDEDTGAG
+383 DSTEETGEEDAGAG

-404 MAKSPLVANQMQSSL
+404 MAKSPLVANQMQATL
-419 KAMFAETGMQTD
+419 KAMFAETGMQAD

-454 SSTEEDEAPA
+454 SSAEEDEAPA

-484 LIVGLILTRVARLK
+484 LIIGLILTRVARLK
-498 EPEVKKERVR
+498 ELEAKKERVR

-523 IALTAYAMFAFVAGG
+523 IALTAYAMFALVAGG
-538 EADFWSIV
+538 EADFWSLV

-589 VQALPAFWQ
+589 VQALPVFWQ

-613 LRSILYLETSFWNE
+613 LRSIMYLETSFWNE
-627 QSQGFVWVALA
+627 QSQGFMWAALA
-638 GFVLSLLALAL
+638 GIVLSLLALAL
-649 PSRKKITTMS
+649 PSRKNDNH
-659 KVARGKLS
+659 

>member
-1 MIDKLGKRKYVLP
+1 MIEKLGKRKYVLP
-14 LGIIIAVACIFS
+14 LGIIIAVACVFS
-26 LLFYPMANME
+26 LVFYPMANME

-44 VCLDEGVETN
+44 VCLDEGVETS
-54 EGDVNLGNLVVNKIT
+54 EGDVNLGDLVVNKIT

-76 EESPIQWTCLSSQE
+76 EESPIQWTRLSSQE
-90 ELEQAMSNNEFYG
+90 ELDQAMNNNEFYG

-119 VETMQNQIDEMQA
+119 VETMQNQIDEMQE
-132 NVTDSLPFG
+132 NVTDGLPFG
-141 SGASSGLSLPSMTA
+141 SGASGGLSLPSMSA
-155 GTGATAVGTPQLSAD
+155 GVGATAGGTPQLSAET
-170 AQKMIAAAQATVA
+170 QKMIAAAQAAAA

-188 AQGAAANFQKDQ
+188 AQGAAANFQNDQ
-200 AALVQSQKQLEAVKA
+200 AALVQAQKQLEAAKA
-215 QAEQLQANI
+215 QAEQLQTNI
-224 QTSKDECAKLETELE
+224 QTSKDERAKLEAELE
-239 TLKAN
+239 ALKAN
-244 PTPSD
+244 PAPSD
-249 AEQARINELTSQIA
+249 AEQARIDELTSQIA
-263 QLTTSID
+263 QLTTAID
-270 AAQKQHDEA
+270 DAQKQHDEA
-279 AAQITQLSQAVEK
+279 AAQITQLTQAAEK
-292 AQQNVSSSQQNLTVA
+292 AQQNATTSQQNLATA

-320 VQKTA
+320 AQKTA

-334 GKMFAS
+334 GKMLAS

-348 LSSLGNID
+348 LSSLGDID

-371 AFVNIADQLEES
+371 AFVNLADQLKES
-383 ADSAEETSDEDTGAG
+383 ADDAEETSEEDAGAG

-404 MAKSPLVANQMQSSL
+404 MAKSPLVASQMQSSL
-419 KAMFAETGMQTD
+419 KAMFAETGMQAD

-437 GTPEGVT
+437 GTPEGTT
-444 IASAEQALKS
+444 IEAAKQALKDS
-454 SSTEEDEAPA
+454 SAEEDEAPA
-464 NPMGTMM
+464 NPMSTMM

-498 EPEVKKERVR
+498 EPETKKERVR

-523 IALTAYAMFAFVAGG
+523 IALTAYAMFALVAGG
-538 EADFWSIV
+538 EADFWSLS
-546 LFAWIVS
+546 LFVWIVS

-568 GLAVFAIVCIIAF
+568 GLGVLAVVCIVAF
-581 GMMTGVLP
+581 GMMMGVLP
-589 VQALPAFWQ
+589 LQALPSFWQ

-613 LRSILYLETSFWNE
+613 LRSILYLGTGFWNE
-627 QSQGFVWVALA
+627 QSQAFVWVALA

-649 PSRKKITTMS
+649 PSRK
-659 KVARGKLS
+659 R

>member
-1 MIDKLGKRKYVLP
+1 MIEKLGKRKYVLP

-26 LLFYPMANME
+26 LIFYPMANME

-44 VCLDEGVETN
+44 VCLDEGVETS
-54 EGDVNLGNLVVNKIT
+54 EGDVNLGDLVVNKIT

-76 EESPIQWTCLSSQE
+76 EESPIQWMRLFSQE
-90 ELEQAMSNNEFYG
+90 ELDQAMNNNEFYG

-112 QRQYDAL
+112 QRQYNAL
-119 VETMQNQIDEMQA
+119 VETMQSQIDEMQA

-141 SGASSGLSLPSMTA
+141 SSTSGGLSLPSMTA
-155 GTGATAVGTPQLSAD
+155 GASAAAGGTTQLSD
-170 AQKMIAAAQATVA
+170 ESQKMIAAAQAAVA
-183 GATKN
+183 GAKKN
-188 AQGAAANFQKDQ
+188 AQGAAVNFQKDQ
-200 AALVQSQKQLEAVKA
+200 ATLIQSQKQLEAVKV

-224 QTSKDECAKLETELE
+224 QASKDECATQKTELE
-239 TLKAN
+239 ALKAN
-244 PTPSD
+244 PSPSD

-270 AAQKQHDEA
+270 AAQKQYDEA
-279 AAQITQLSQAVEK
+279 AVQITQLSQAVEK
-292 AQQNVSSSQQNLTVA
+292 AQQNASTSQQNLVTA
-307 QNNAKTAAANAMG
+307 QSNAKTAAANAMG

-325 VAGSALATQ
+325 VAGSALAAQ
-334 GKMFAS
+334 GKMLAS
-340 AMGAIKEK
+340 AMSTIKEK
-348 LSSLGNID
+348 LSSLGDLD

-371 AFVNIADQLEES
+371 AFVNIADQLKES
-383 ADSAEETSDEDTGAG
+383 ADSTEETDEEDAGTG

-404 MAKSPLVANQMQSSL
+404 MAKSPLVANQMQASL
-419 KAMFAETGMQTD
+419 KAMFAETGMQAD
-431 IVNIHD
+431 VVNIHD
-437 GTPEGVT
+437 GTSEGAT

-454 SSTEEDEAPA
+454 SSAEEDETPA

-484 LIVGLILTRVARLK
+484 LIIGLILTRVARLK
-498 EPEVKKERVR
+498 ESEVKKECVR
-508 QLAKQVVLALVFSFI
+508 QFAKQVVLALVFSFI

-538 EADFWSIV
+538 EADFWSLV

-559 VGGLANIAF
+559 IGGLANIAF
-568 GLAVFAIVCIIAF
+568 GLAVLAVVCIVAF

-589 VQALPAFWQ
+589 LQAMPAFWQ

-613 LRSILYLETSFWNE
+613 LRSILYLGTGFWNE
-627 QSQGFVWVALA
+627 QSQGFAWVALA
-638 GFVLSLLALAL
+638 GFVLSLLSLAL
-649 PSRKKITTMS
+649 PSRKK
-659 KVARGKLS
+659 

>member
-1 MIDKLGKRKYVLP
+1 MIEKLGKRKYVLP

-26 LLFYPMANME
+26 LIFYPMANME

-44 VCLDEGVETN
+44 VCLDEGVETS
-54 EGDVNLGNLVVNKIT
+54 EGDVNLGDLVVNKIT

-76 EESPIQWTCLSSQE
+76 EESPIQWTRLSSQE
-90 ELEQAMSNNEFYG
+90 ELDQAMNDNEFYG

-112 QRQYDAL
+112 QRQYNAL
-119 VETMQNQIDEMQA
+119 VETMQSQIDEMQA

-141 SGASSGLSLPSMTA
+141 SSTSSGLSLPSMTA
-155 GTGATAVGTPQLSAD
+155 GVGAAAGGTTQLSD
-170 AQKMIAAAQATVA
+170 ESQKMIAAAQAAVA
-183 GATKN
+183 EAKKN
-188 AQGAAANFQKDQ
+188 AQGATANFQKDQ
-200 AALVQSQKQLEAVKA
+200 ATLVQSQKQLEAVKA

-244 PTPSD
+244 PSPSD
-249 AEQARINELTSQIA
+249 TEQARINELTSQIA
-263 QLTTSID
+263 QLTTSIA
-270 AAQKQHDEA
+270 AAQKQYDEA
-279 AAQITQLSQAVEK
+279 AAQITQLSQTVEK
-292 AQQNVSSSQQNLTVA
+292 AQQNASTSQQNLVTA
-307 QNNAKTAAANAMG
+307 QSNAKTAAANAMG

-325 VAGSALATQ
+325 VAGSALAAQ
-334 GKMFAS
+334 GKMLAS
-340 AMGAIKEK
+340 AMSTIKEK
-348 LSSLGNID
+348 LSSLGDLD

-364 GETAAAK
+364 VETAAANE
-371 AFVNIADQLEES
+371 FVNIADQLKES
-383 ADSAEETSDEDTGAG
+383 ADSTEETDEEDAGVG

-404 MAKSPLVANQMQSSL
+404 VAKSPLVANQMQASL
-419 KAMFAETGMQTD
+419 KAMFAETGMQAD

-437 GTPEGVT
+437 GTSEGAT

-454 SSTEEDEAPA
+454 SSAEEDETPA

-498 EPEVKKERVR
+498 ESEVKKECVR
-508 QLAKQVVLALVFSFI
+508 QLAKQFVLALVFSFI

-538 EADFWSIV
+538 EADFWFLV

-568 GLAVFAIVCIIAF
+568 GLAVLAVVCIVAF

-589 VQALPAFWQ
+589 LQAMPAFWQ

-613 LRSILYLETSFWNE
+613 LRSILYLGTGFWNE
-627 QSQGFVWVALA
+627 QSQGFAWVALT
-638 GFVLSLLALAL
+638 GFVLSLLSLAL
-649 PSRKKITTMS
+649 PSRKKQ
-659 KVARGKLS
+659 

>member
-1 MIDKLGKRKYVLP
+1 MIEKLGKRKYVLP
-14 LGIIIAVACIFS
+14 LGIIIAVACVFS
-26 LLFYPMANME
+26 LVFYPMANME

-44 VCLDEGVETN
+44 VCLDEGVETS
-54 EGDVNLGNLVVNKIT
+54 EGDVNLGDLVVNKIT

-76 EESPIQWTCLSSQE
+76 EESPIQWTRLSSQE
-90 ELEQAMSNNEFYG
+90 ELDQAMNNNEFYG

-119 VETMQNQIDEMQA
+119 VETMQNQIDEMQE
-132 NVTDSLPFG
+132 NVTDGLPFG
-141 SGASSGLSLPSMTA
+141 SGASGGLSLPSMSA
-155 GTGATAVGTPQLSAD
+155 GAGAAAGGTPQLSAE
-170 AQKMIAAAQATVA
+170 AQKMIAAAQAAVA

-200 AALVQSQKQLEAVKA
+200 AALVQAQKQLEAAKA
-215 QAEQLQANI
+215 QAEQLQASI

-239 TLKAN
+239 ALKAN
-244 PTPSD
+244 PAPSD
-249 AEQARINELTSQIA
+249 AEQARIDELTSQIA
-263 QLTTSID
+263 QLTTAID
-270 AAQKQHDEA
+270 DAQKQHDEA
-279 AAQITQLSQAVEK
+279 AAQITQLTQAAEK
-292 AQQNVSSSQQNLTVA
+292 AQQNATTSQQNLATA

-334 GKMFAS
+334 GKMLAS

-348 LSSLGNID
+348 LSSLGDID

-371 AFVNIADQLEES
+371 AFVNLADQLKES
-383 ADSAEETSDEDTGAG
+383 ADDAEETSEEDAGVG

-404 MAKSPLVANQMQSSL
+404 MAKSPLVASQMQSSL
-419 KAMFAETGMQTD
+419 KTMFAETGMQAD

-437 GTPEGVT
+437 GTPEGTT
-444 IASAEQALKS
+444 IEAAKQALKDS
-454 SSTEEDEAPA
+454 SAEEDEAPA
-464 NPMGTMM
+464 NPMSTMM

-484 LIVGLILTRVARLK
+484 LIVGLVLTRVARLK
-498 EPEVKKERVR
+498 EPETKKERVR

-523 IALTAYAMFAFVAGG
+523 IALTAYAMFALVAGG
-538 EADFWSIV
+538 EADFWSLS
-546 LFAWIVS
+546 LFVWIVS

-568 GLAVFAIVCIIAF
+568 GLGVLAVVCIVAF
-581 GMMTGVLP
+581 GMMMGVLP
-589 VQALPAFWQ
+589 LQALPSFWQ
-598 DWVFPWAPQHYVGDG
+598 DWVYPWAPQHYVGDG
-613 LRSILYLETSFWNE
+613 LRSILYLGTGFWNE
-627 QSQGFVWVALA
+627 QSQAFVWVALA

-649 PSRKKITTMS
+649 PSRK
-659 KVARGKLS
+659 R

>member
-26 LLFYPMANME
+26 LVFYPMANME

-44 VCLDEGVETN
+44 VCLDEGVETS
-54 EGDVNLGNLVVNKIT
+54 EGDVNLGDLVVNKIT

-76 EESPIQWTCLSSQE
+76 EESPIQWTRLSSQE
-90 ELEQAMSNNEFYG
+90 ELDQAMSNNEFYG
-103 AMVIPRDFS
+103 AMVIPCDFS

-119 VETMQNQIDEMQA
+119 VQTMQDQIDEMQA
-132 NVTDSLPFG
+132 NVTDGLPFG
-141 SGASSGLSLPSMTA
+141 SGGLSLPSMSA
-155 GTGATAVGTPQLSAD
+155 GAGAMAGGTPQLSAE
-170 AQKMIAAAQATVA
+170 AQKMIDAAQASVA

-200 AALVQSQKQLEAVKA
+200 AALVQSQKQLEAAKA

-224 QTSKDECAKLETELE
+224 QTSKDERAKLETELE

-244 PTPSD
+244 PVPSD

-270 AAQKQHDEA
+270 AAQKQHDEV

-292 AQQNVSSSQQNLTVA
+292 AQQNATISQQNLTTA

-334 GKMFAS
+334 GKMLAS

-348 LSSLGNID
+348 LSSLGDMD

-371 AFVNIADQLEES
+371 AFVNIADQLKEGT
-383 ADSAEETSDEDTGAG
+383 DSTEETGEEDAGAG

-404 MAKSPLVANQMQSSL
+404 MAKSPLVANQMQASL
-419 KAMFAETGMQTD
+419 KAMFAETGMQAD

-437 GTPEGVT
+437 GTPEGIT

-454 SSTEEDEAPA
+454 FSAEEEEAPA

-484 LIVGLILTRVARLK
+484 LITGLILTRVARLK
-498 EPEVKKERVR
+498 EPEAKKERVR

-523 IALTAYAMFAFVAGG
+523 IALTAYAMFALVAGG
-538 EADFWSIV
+538 EADFWSLV

-568 GLAVFAIVCIIAF
+568 GLAVLAVVCIVAF

-589 VQALPAFWQ
+589 VQALPVFWQ

-613 LRSILYLETSFWNE
+613 LRSIMYLGTGFWNE
-627 QSQGFVWVALA
+627 QSQAFAWVALV
-638 GFVLSLLALAL
+638 GIILSLLALAL
-649 PSRKKITTMS
+649 PSRK
-659 KVARGKLS
+659 R

>member
-26 LLFYPMANME
+26 LVFYPMANME

-44 VCLDEGVETN
+44 VCLDEGVETS
-54 EGDVNLGNLVVNKIT
+54 EGDVNLGDLVVNKIT

-76 EESPIQWTCLSSQE
+76 EESPIQWTRLSSQE
-90 ELEQAMSNNEFYG
+90 ELDQAMSNNEFYG
-103 AMVIPRDFS
+103 AMVIPCDFS

-119 VETMQNQIDEMQA
+119 VQTMQDQIDEMQA
-132 NVTDSLPFG
+132 NVTDGLPFG
-141 SGASSGLSLPSMTA
+141 SGGLSLPSMSA
-155 GTGATAVGTPQLSAD
+155 GAGAMAGGTPQLSAE
-170 AQKMIAAAQATVA
+170 AQKMIDAAQASVA

-200 AALVQSQKQLEAVKA
+200 AALVQSQKQLEAAKA

-224 QTSKDECAKLETELE
+224 QTSKDERAKLETELE

-244 PTPSD
+244 PVPSD

-270 AAQKQHDEA
+270 AAQKQHDEV

-292 AQQNVSSSQQNLTVA
+292 AQQNATTSQQNLTTA

-334 GKMFAS
+334 GKMLAS

-348 LSSLGNID
+348 LSSLGDMD

-371 AFVNIADQLEES
+371 AFVNIADQLKEGT
-383 ADSAEETSDEDTGAG
+383 DSTEETGEEDAGAG

-404 MAKSPLVANQMQSSL
+404 MAKSPLVANQMQATL
-419 KAMFAETGMQTD
+419 KAMFAETGMQAD

-437 GTPEGVT
+437 GTSEGTT

-454 SSTEEDEAPA
+454 SSAEEDEAPA

-484 LIVGLILTRVARLK
+484 LIIGLILTRVARLK
-498 EPEVKKERVR
+498 ELEAKKERVR

-523 IALTAYAMFAFVAGG
+523 IALTAYAMFALVAGG
-538 EADFWSIV
+538 EADFWSLV

-553 FALMLL
+553 FALIVLI
-559 VGGLANIAF
+559 GGLANIAF
-568 GLAVFAIVCIIAF
+568 GLAVLAVVCIVAF

-589 VQALPAFWQ
+589 VQALPVFWQ

-613 LRSILYLETSFWNE
+613 LRSIMYLGTGFWNE
-627 QSQGFVWVALA
+627 QSQGFMWAALA
-638 GFVLSLLALAL
+638 GIVLSLLALAL
-649 PSRKKITTMS
+649 PSRKK
-659 KVARGKLS
+659 

>member
-1 MIDKLGKRKYVLP
+1 MIEKLGKRKYVLP

-26 LLFYPMANME
+26 LIFYPMANME

-44 VCLDEGVETN
+44 VCFDEGVETS
-54 EGDVNLGNLVVNKIT
+54 EGDVNLGDLVVNKIT

-76 EESPIQWTCLSSQE
+76 EESPIQWTRLSSQE
-90 ELEQAMSNNEFYG
+90 ELDQAMSNNEFYG

-119 VETMQNQIDEMQA
+119 VETMQDQIDEMQA

-141 SGASSGLSLPSMTA
+141 SSTSSGLSLPSMTA
-155 GTGATAVGTPQLSAD
+155 GVGAAAGGTTQLSD
-170 AQKMIAAAQATVA
+170 ESQKMIAAAQAAVA
-183 GATKN
+183 EAKKN
-188 AQGAAANFQKDQ
+188 AQGATANFQKDQ
-200 AALVQSQKQLEAVKA
+200 ATLVQSQKQLEAVKA

-224 QTSKDECAKLETELE
+224 QTSKDECVKLETELE

-244 PTPSD
+244 PSPSD
-249 AEQARINELTSQIA
+249 TEQARVNELTSQIA
-263 QLTTSID
+263 QLTTSIA
-270 AAQKQHDEA
+270 AAQKQYDEA
-279 AAQITQLSQAVEK
+279 AAQITQLSQTVEK
-292 AQQNVSSSQQNLTVA
+292 AQQNASTSQQNLVTA
-307 QNNAKTAAANAMG
+307 QSNAKTAAANAMG

-325 VAGSALATQ
+325 VAGSALAAQ
-334 GKMFAS
+334 GKMLAS
-340 AMGAIKEK
+340 AMSTIKEK
-348 LSSLGNID
+348 LSSLGDLD
-356 LSEKFADM
+356 LSEKFANM

-371 AFVNIADQLEES
+371 AFVNIADQLKES
-383 ADSAEETSDEDTGAG
+383 ADSTEETDEEDAGVG

-404 MAKSPLVANQMQSSL
+404 VAKSPLVANQMQASL
-419 KAMFAETGMQTD
+419 KAMFAETGMQAD

-437 GTPEGVT
+437 GTSEGAT

-454 SSTEEDEAPA
+454 SSAEEDETPA

-484 LIVGLILTRVARLK
+484 LIVGLILTRAARLK
-498 EPEVKKERVR
+498 ESEVKKECVR

-538 EADFWSIV
+538 EADFWSLV

-568 GLAVFAIVCIIAF
+568 GLAVLAVVCIVAF

-589 VQALPAFWQ
+589 LQAMPAFWQ

-613 LRSILYLETSFWNE
+613 LRSILYLGTGFWNE
-627 QSQGFVWVALA
+627 QSQGFAWVALT
-638 GFVLSLLALAL
+638 GFVLSLLSLAL
-649 PSRKKITTMS
+649 PSRKKQ
-659 KVARGKLS
+659 

>member
-1 MIDKLGKRKYVLP
+1 MIEKLGKRKYVLP

-26 LLFYPMANME
+26 LIFYPMANME

-44 VCLDEGVETN
+44 VCLDEGVETS
-54 EGDVNLGNLVVNKIT
+54 EGDVNLGDLVVNKIT

-76 EESPIQWTCLSSQE
+76 EESPIQWMRLSSQE
-90 ELEQAMSNNEFYG
+90 ELDQAMSNNEFYG

-112 QRQYDAL
+112 QRQYDTL
-119 VETMQNQIDEMQA
+119 VETMQDQIDEMQA

-141 SGASSGLSLPSMTA
+141 SGASGGLSLPLMTVGA
-155 GTGATAVGTPQLSAD
+155 GAAAGGSPQLSAE
-170 AQKMIAAAQATVA
+170 AQKMIAAAQAAVA

-200 AALVQSQKQLEAVKA
+200 ATLVQSQKQLEAVKA

-224 QTSKDECAKLETELE
+224 QTSKDECVKLETELE

-244 PTPSD
+244 PSPSD
-249 AEQARINELTSQIA
+249 TEQARINELTSQIA
-263 QLTTSID
+263 QLTTSIA
-270 AAQKQHDEA
+270 AAQKQYDEA
-279 AAQITQLSQAVEK
+279 AAQITQLSQTVEK
-292 AQQNVSSSQQNLTVA
+292 AQQNASTSQQNLVTA
-307 QNNAKTAAANAMG
+307 QSNAKTAAANAMG

-325 VAGSALATQ
+325 VAGSALAAQ
-334 GKMFAS
+334 GKMLAS
-340 AMGAIKEK
+340 AMSTIKEK
-348 LSSLGNID
+348 LSSLGDLD

-371 AFVNIADQLEES
+371 AFVNIADQLKES
-383 ADSAEETSDEDTGAG
+383 ADNTEETDEEDAGVG

-404 MAKSPLVANQMQSSL
+404 VAKSPLVANQMQASL
-419 KAMFAETGMQTD
+419 KAMFAETGMQAD

-437 GTPEGVT
+437 GTSEGAT

-454 SSTEEDEAPA
+454 SSAEEDETPA

-498 EPEVKKERVR
+498 ESEVKKECVR

-538 EADFWSIV
+538 EADFWSLV

-568 GLAVFAIVCIIAF
+568 GLAVLAVVCIVAF

-589 VQALPAFWQ
+589 LQAMPAFWQ

-613 LRSILYLETSFWNE
+613 LRSILYLGTGFWNE
-627 QSQGFVWVALA
+627 QSQGFAWVALT
-638 GFVLSLLALAL
+638 GFVLSLLSLAL
-649 PSRKKITTMS
+649 PSRKKQ
-659 KVARGKLS
+659 

>member
-1 MIDKLGKRKYVLP
+1 MIEKLGKRKYVLP

-26 LLFYPMANME
+26 LIFYPMANME

-54 EGDVNLGNLVVNKIT
+54 EGDVNLGDLVVNKIT

-76 EESPIQWTCLSSQE
+76 EESPIQWTRLSSQE
-90 ELEQAMSNNEFYG
+90 ELDQAMSNNEFYG
-103 AMVIPRDFS
+103 AMVIPCDFS

-119 VETMQNQIDEMQA
+119 VQTMQDQIDEMQA
-132 NVTDSLPFG
+132 NVTDGLPFG
-141 SGASSGLSLPSMTA
+141 SGGLSLPSMSA
-155 GTGATAVGTPQLSAD
+155 GAGAMAGGTPQLSAE
-170 AQKMIAAAQATVA
+170 AQKMIDAAQASVA

-200 AALVQSQKQLEAVKA
+200 AALVQSQKQLEAAKA

-224 QTSKDECAKLETELE
+224 QTSKDERAKLETELE

-244 PTPSD
+244 PVPSD

-270 AAQKQHDEA
+270 AAQKQHDEV

-292 AQQNVSSSQQNLTVA
+292 AQQNATTSQQNLTTA

-334 GKMFAS
+334 GKMLAS

-348 LSSLGNID
+348 LSSLGDMD

-371 AFVNIADQLEES
+371 AFVNIADQLKEGT
-383 ADSAEETSDEDTGAG
+383 DSTEETGEEDAGAG

-404 MAKSPLVANQMQSSL
+404 MAKSPLVANQMQATL
-419 KAMFAETGMQTD
+419 KAMFAETGMQAD

-437 GTPEGVT
+437 GISEGTT

-454 SSTEEDEAPA
+454 SSAEEDEAPA
-464 NPMGTMM
+464 NPIGTMM

-484 LIVGLILTRVARLK
+484 LIIGLILTRVARLK
-498 EPEVKKERVR
+498 ELEAKKERVR

-523 IALTAYAMFAFVAGG
+523 IALTAYAMFALVAGG
-538 EADFWSIV
+538 EADFWSLV

-553 FALMLL
+553 FALIVLI
-559 VGGLANIAF
+559 GGLANIAF
-568 GLAVFAIVCIIAF
+568 GLAVLAVVCIVAF

-589 VQALPAFWQ
+589 VQALPVFWQ
-598 DWVFPWAPQHYVGDG
+598 DWVFPWATAALRGRWFAFDHVFGNGLLERAISRVYVGG
-613 LRSILYLETSFWNE
+613 ACRHRLES
-627 QSQGFVWVALA
+627 
-638 GFVLSLLALAL
+638 
-649 PSRKKITTMS
+649 
-659 KVARGKLS
+659 ARPRAPVPQKMTNYPVVRHL

>member
-1 MIDKLGKRKYVLP
+1 MIEKLGKRKYVLP

-26 LLFYPMANME
+26 LIFYPMANME

-44 VCLDEGVETN
+44 VCLDEGVETS
-54 EGDVNLGNLVVNKIT
+54 EGDVNLGDLVVNKIT
-69 ESTAEEG
+69 ESTAGEG
-76 EESPIQWTCLSSQE
+76 EESPIQWTRLSSQE
-90 ELEQAMSNNEFYG
+90 ELDQAMNNNEFYG

-112 QRQYDAL
+112 QRQYNAL
-119 VETMQNQIDEMQA
+119 VETMQTQIDEMQA

-141 SGASSGLSLPSMTA
+141 SSTSSGLSLPSMTA
-155 GTGATAVGTPQLSAD
+155 GVGAAAGGTTQLSD
-170 AQKMIAAAQATVA
+170 ESQKMIAAAQAAVA
-183 GATKN
+183 GAKKN

-200 AALVQSQKQLEAVKA
+200 ATLVQSQKQLEAVKA

-224 QTSKDECAKLETELE
+224 QTSKNECAKLETELE

-244 PTPSD
+244 PSPSD
-249 AEQARINELTSQIA
+249 AEQARINELASQIA

-270 AAQKQHDEA
+270 AAQKQYDEA
-279 AAQITQLSQAVEK
+279 AAQITRLSQTVEK
-292 AQQNVSSSQQNLTVA
+292 AQQNASTSQQNLVTA
-307 QNNAKTAAANAMG
+307 QSNAKTAAANAMG

-325 VAGSALATQ
+325 VAGSALAAQ
-334 GKMFAS
+334 GKILAS
-340 AMGAIKEK
+340 AMSAIKEK
-348 LSSLGNID
+348 LNSLGDLD

-364 GETAAAK
+364 GGTAAAK
-371 AFVNIADQLEES
+371 AFVSIADQLKES
-383 ADSAEETSDEDTGAG
+383 ADSTEETDEEEAGAG

-404 MAKSPLVANQMQSSL
+404 MAKSPLAANQMQASL
-419 KAMFAETGMQTD
+419 KAMFAETGMQAD
-431 IVNIHD
+431 VVNIHD
-437 GTPEGVT
+437 GTSEGAT

-454 SSTEEDEAPA
+454 SSAEEDETPA
-464 NPMGTMM
+464 NPMGAMM

-479 TVMLS
+479 TVMFS
-484 LIVGLILTRVARLK
+484 LIIGLILTRVARLK
-498 EPEVKKERVR
+498 ESEVKKECVR

-538 EADFWSIV
+538 EADFWSLV

-568 GLAVFAIVCIIAF
+568 GLAVLAVVCIVAF

-589 VQALPAFWQ
+589 LQAMPAFWQ
-598 DWVFPWAPQHYVGDG
+598 DWVFPWVPQHYVGDG
-613 LRSILYLETSFWNE
+613 LRSILYLGTGFWNE
-627 QSQGFVWVALA
+627 QSQGFAWVALA
-638 GFVLSLLALAL
+638 GFVLSLLSLVL

>member
-1 MIDKLGKRKYVLP
+1 MIEKLGKRKYVLP

-26 LLFYPMANME
+26 LIFYPMANME

-44 VCLDEGVETN
+44 VCLDEGVETS
-54 EGDVNLGNLVVNKIT
+54 EGDVNLGDLVVNKIT

-76 EESPIQWTCLSSQE
+76 EESPIQWTRLSSQE
-90 ELEQAMSNNEFYG
+90 ELDQAMNNNEFYG

-112 QRQYDAL
+112 QRQYNAL
-119 VETMQNQIDEMQA
+119 VETMQTQIDEMQA

-141 SGASSGLSLPSMTA
+141 SSTSSGLSLPSMTA
-155 GTGATAVGTPQLSAD
+155 GVGAAAGGTTQLSD
-170 AQKMIAAAQATVA
+170 ESQKMIAAAQAAVA
-183 GATKN
+183 EAKKN
-188 AQGAAANFQKDQ
+188 AQGATANFQKDQ
-200 AALVQSQKQLEAVKA
+200 ATLVQSQKQLEAVKA

-224 QTSKDECAKLETELE
+224 QTSKDECVKLETELE

-244 PTPSD
+244 PSPSD
-249 AEQARINELTSQIA
+249 TEQARINELTSQIA
-263 QLTTSID
+263 QLTTSIA
-270 AAQKQHDEA
+270 AAQKQYDEA
-279 AAQITQLSQAVEK
+279 AAQITQLSQTVEK
-292 AQQNVSSSQQNLTVA
+292 AQQNASTSQQNLVTA
-307 QNNAKTAAANAMG
+307 QSNAKTAAANAMG

-325 VAGSALATQ
+325 VAGSALAAQ
-334 GKMFAS
+334 GKMLAS
-340 AMGAIKEK
+340 AMSTIKEK
-348 LSSLGNID
+348 LSSLGDLD

-371 AFVNIADQLEES
+371 AFVNIADQLKES
-383 ADSAEETSDEDTGAG
+383 ADSTEETDEEDAGVG

-404 MAKSPLVANQMQSSL
+404 VAKSPLVANQMQASL
-419 KAMFAETGMQTD
+419 KAMFAETGMQAD

-437 GTPEGVT
+437 GTSEGAT

-454 SSTEEDEAPA
+454 SSAEEDETPA

-498 EPEVKKERVR
+498 ESEVKKECVR

-538 EADFWSIV
+538 EADFWFLV

-568 GLAVFAIVCIIAF
+568 GLAVLAVVCIVAF

-589 VQALPAFWQ
+589 LQAMPAFWQ

-613 LRSILYLETSFWNE
+613 LRSILYLGTGFWNE
-627 QSQGFVWVALA
+627 QSQGFAWVALT
-638 GFVLSLLALAL
+638 GFVLSLLSLAL
-649 PSRKKITTMS
+649 PSRKKQ
-659 KVARGKLS
+659 

>member
-1 MIDKLGKRKYVLP
+1 MIEKLGKRKYVLP

-26 LLFYPMANME
+26 LIFYPMANME

-44 VCLDEGVETN
+44 VCLDEGVETS
-54 EGDVNLGNLVVNKIT
+54 EGDVNLGDLIVNKIT

-76 EESPIQWTCLSSQE
+76 EESPIQWTRLSSQE
-90 ELEQAMSNNEFYG
+90 ELDQAMNNNEFYG

-112 QRQYDAL
+112 QRQYNAL
-119 VETMQNQIDEMQA
+119 VETMQTQIDEMQA

-141 SGASSGLSLPSMTA
+141 SSTSSGLSLPSMTA
-155 GTGATAVGTPQLSAD
+155 GVGAAAGGTTQLSD
-170 AQKMIAAAQATVA
+170 ESHKMIAAAQAAVA
-183 GATKN
+183 EAKKN
-188 AQGAAANFQKDQ
+188 AQGATANFQKDQ
-200 AALVQSQKQLEAVKA
+200 ATLVQSQKQLEAVKA

-244 PTPSD
+244 PSPSD
-249 AEQARINELTSQIA
+249 TEQARINVLTSQIA
-263 QLTTSID
+263 QLTTSIA
-270 AAQKQHDEA
+270 AAQKQYDEA
-279 AAQITQLSQAVEK
+279 AAQITQLSQTVEK
-292 AQQNVSSSQQNLTVA
+292 AQQNASTSQQNLVTA
-307 QNNAKTAAANAMG
+307 QSNAKTAAANAMG

-325 VAGSALATQ
+325 VAGSALAVQ
-334 GKMFAS
+334 GKMLAS
-340 AMGAIKEK
+340 AMSTIKEK
-348 LSSLGNID
+348 LSSLGDLD

-364 GETAAAK
+364 DETAAAK
-371 AFVNIADQLEES
+371 AFVNIADQLKES
-383 ADSAEETSDEDTGAG
+383 ADSTVETDEEDAGVG

-404 MAKSPLVANQMQSSL
+404 MAKSPLVANQMQASL
-419 KAMFAETGMQTD
+419 KAMFAETGMQAD
-431 IVNIHD
+431 VVNIHD
-437 GTPEGVT
+437 GTSEGAT

-454 SSTEEDEAPA
+454 SSAEEDETPA

-498 EPEVKKERVR
+498 ESEVKKGCVR

-538 EADFWSIV
+538 EADFWSLV

-568 GLAVFAIVCIIAF
+568 GLAVLAVVCIVAF

-589 VQALPAFWQ
+589 LQAMPAFWQ

-613 LRSILYLETSFWNE
+613 LRSILYLGTGFWNE
-627 QSQGFVWVALA
+627 QSQGFAWVALT
-638 GFVLSLLALAL
+638 GFVLSLLSLAL
-649 PSRKKITTMS
+649 PSRKKQ
-659 KVARGKLS
+659 

>member
-1 MIDKLGKRKYVLP
+1 MIEKLGKRKYVLP

-26 LLFYPMANME
+26 LIFYPMANME

-44 VCLDEGVETN
+44 VCFDEGVETS
-54 EGDVNLGNLVVNKIT
+54 EGDVNLGDLVVNKIT

-76 EESPIQWTCLSSQE
+76 EESPIQWTRLSSQE
-90 ELEQAMSNNEFYG
+90 ELDQAMSNNEFYG

-119 VETMQNQIDEMQA
+119 VETMQDQIDEMQA

-141 SGASSGLSLPSMTA
+141 SSTSSGLSLPSMTA
-155 GTGATAVGTPQLSAD
+155 GVGAAAGGTTQLSD
-170 AQKMIAAAQATVA
+170 ESQKMIAAAQAAVA
-183 GATKN
+183 EAKKN
-188 AQGAAANFQKDQ
+188 AQGATANFQKDQ
-200 AALVQSQKQLEAVKA
+200 ATLVQSQKQLEAVKA

-224 QTSKDECAKLETELE
+224 QTSKDECVKLETELE

-244 PTPSD
+244 PSPSD
-249 AEQARINELTSQIA
+249 TEQARINELTSQIA
-263 QLTTSID
+263 QLTTSIA
-270 AAQKQHDEA
+270 AAQKQYDEA
-279 AAQITQLSQAVEK
+279 AAQITQLSQTVEK
-292 AQQNVSSSQQNLTVA
+292 AQQNASTSQQNLVTA
-307 QNNAKTAAANAMG
+307 QSNAKTAAANAMG

-325 VAGSALATQ
+325 VAGSALAAQ
-334 GKMFAS
+334 GKMLAS
-340 AMGAIKEK
+340 AMSTIKEK
-348 LSSLGNID
+348 LSSLGDLD

-371 AFVNIADQLEES
+371 AFVNIADQLKES
-383 ADSAEETSDEDTGAG
+383 VDSTEETDEEDAGVG

-404 MAKSPLVANQMQSSL
+404 VAKSPLVANQMQASL
-419 KAMFAETGMQTD
+419 KAMFAETGIQAD

-437 GTPEGVT
+437 GTSEGAT
-444 IASAEQALKS
+444 IASAEQAFKS
-454 SSTEEDEAPA
+454 SSAEEDETPA

-498 EPEVKKERVR
+498 ESEVKKECVR

-538 EADFWSIV
+538 EADFWFLV

-568 GLAVFAIVCIIAF
+568 GLAVLAVVCIVAF

-589 VQALPAFWQ
+589 LQAMPVFWQ

-613 LRSILYLETSFWNE
+613 LRSILYLGTGFWNE
-627 QSQGFVWVALA
+627 QSQGFAWVALT
-638 GFVLSLLALAL
+638 GFVLSLLSLAL
-649 PSRKKITTMS
+649 PSRKKQ
-659 KVARGKLS
+659 

>member
-26 LLFYPMANME
+26 LVFYPMANME

-44 VCLDEGVETN
+44 VCLDEGVETS
-54 EGDVNLGNLVVNKIT
+54 EGDVNLGDLVVNKIT
-69 ESTAEEG
+69 ESAAEEG
-76 EESPIQWTCLSSQE
+76 EESPIQWTRLSSQE
-90 ELEQAMSNNEFYG
+90 ELDQAMSNNEFYG
-103 AMVIPRDFS
+103 AMVIPCDFS

-119 VETMQNQIDEMQA
+119 VQTMQDQIDEMQA
-132 NVTDSLPFG
+132 NVTDGLPFG
-141 SGASSGLSLPSMTA
+141 SGGLSLPSMSA
-155 GTGATAVGTPQLSAD
+155 GAGAMAGGTPQLSAE
-170 AQKMIAAAQATVA
+170 AQKMIDAAQASVA
-183 GATKN
+183 VATKN

-200 AALVQSQKQLEAVKA
+200 AALVQSQKQLEAAKA

-224 QTSKDECAKLETELE
+224 QTSKDERAKLETELE

-244 PTPSD
+244 PVPSD

-270 AAQKQHDEA
+270 AVQKQHDEV

-292 AQQNVSSSQQNLTVA
+292 AQQNTTTSQQNLTTA

-334 GKMFAS
+334 GKMLAS

-348 LSSLGNID
+348 LSSLGDMD

-371 AFVNIADQLEES
+371 AFVNIADQLKEGT
-383 ADSAEETSDEDTGAG
+383 DSTEETGEEDAGAG

-404 MAKSPLVANQMQSSL
+404 MAKSPLVANQMQATL
-419 KAMFAETGMQTD
+419 KAMFAETGMQAD

-437 GTPEGVT
+437 GTSEGTT

-454 SSTEEDEAPA
+454 SSAEEDEAPA

-484 LIVGLILTRVARLK
+484 LIIGLILTRVARLK
-498 EPEVKKERVR
+498 ELEAKKERVR

-523 IALTAYAMFAFVAGG
+523 IALTAYAMFALVAGG
-538 EADFWSIV
+538 EADFWSLV

-553 FALMLL
+553 FALIVLI
-559 VGGLANIAF
+559 GGLANIAF
-568 GLAVFAIVCIIAF
+568 GLAVLAVVCIVAF

-589 VQALPAFWQ
+589 VQALPVFWQ

-613 LRSILYLETSFWNE
+613 LRSIMYLGTGFWNE
-627 QSQGFVWVALA
+627 QSQGFMWAALA
-638 GFVLSLLALAL
+638 GIVLSLLALAL
-649 PSRKKITTMS
+649 PSRK
-659 KVARGKLS
+659 R

>member
-1 MIDKLGKRKYVLP
+1 MIEKLGKRKYVLP

-26 LLFYPMANME
+26 LIFYPMANME

-44 VCLDEGVETN
+44 VCLDEGVETS
-54 EGDVNLGNLVVNKIT
+54 EGDVNLGDLVVNKIT

-76 EESPIQWTCLSSQE
+76 EESPIQWTRLSSQE
-90 ELEQAMSNNEFYG
+90 ELDQAMNNNEFYG

-112 QRQYDAL
+112 QRQYNAL
-119 VETMQNQIDEMQA
+119 VETMQSQIDEMQA

-141 SGASSGLSLPSMTA
+141 SSTSSGLSLPSMTA
-155 GTGATAVGTPQLSAD
+155 GVGAAAGGTTQLSD
-170 AQKMIAAAQATVA
+170 ESQKMIAAAQAAVA
-183 GATKN
+183 GAKKN

-200 AALVQSQKQLEAVKA
+200 ATLVQSQKQLEAVKA
-215 QAEQLQANI
+215 QAEQLQVNI

-244 PTPSD
+244 PSPSD
-249 AEQARINELTSQIA
+249 TEQARINELTSQIA
-263 QLTTSID
+263 QITTSIA
-270 AAQKQHDEA
+270 AAQKQYDEA

-292 AQQNVSSSQQNLTVA
+292 AQQNASTSQQNLVTA
-307 QNNAKTAAANAMG
+307 QSNAKTAAANAMG

-325 VAGSALATQ
+325 VAGSALAAQ
-334 GKMFAS
+334 GKMLAS
-340 AMGAIKEK
+340 AMSTIKEK
-348 LSSLGNID
+348 LSSLGDLD

-371 AFVNIADQLEES
+371 AFVNIADQLKES
-383 ADSAEETSDEDTGAG
+383 ADSTEETDEEDAGAG

-404 MAKSPLVANQMQSSL
+404 MAKSPLVANQMQASL
-419 KAMFAETGMQTD
+419 KALFAETGMQAD
-431 IVNIHD
+431 VVNIHD
-437 GTPEGVT
+437 GTSEGAT

-454 SSTEEDEAPA
+454 SSAEEDETPA

-484 LIVGLILTRVARLK
+484 LIIGLILTRVARLK
-498 EPEVKKERVR
+498 EPEVKKERAR

-538 EADFWSIV
+538 EADFWSLV

-568 GLAVFAIVCIIAF
+568 GLAVLAVVCIVAF

-589 VQALPAFWQ
+589 LQALPAFWQ

-613 LRSILYLETSFWNE
+613 LRSILYLGTGFWNE
-627 QSQGFVWVALA
+627 QSQGFAWVALT
-638 GFVLSLLALAL
+638 GFVLSLLSLAL
-649 PSRKKITTMS
+649 PSRKK
-659 KVARGKLS
+659 